1 MAKLLISLA
10 TRNRP
15 QKLLATV
22 RQSVAHW
29 THPNTEMILQCD
41 ADDYATLGMLTETKL
56 DPRVKVNVKKREDT
70 IAEKWNRAISEP
82 ADVYMIGGDD
92 DPVVTQGYDSKILDA
107 GTLFPDGIGMVYGHM
122 SNASFSSIMCPT
134 RKWVEK
140 LGYILPEYFPYWFC
154 DHWIDDLGQM
164 TQRIVHADVR
174 SDQRK
179 VGSTMEMR
187 EPGWWATWFD
197 AAVQLRRQEA
207 MSLIDHLDEDA
218 VHKARLRTQYIRVD
232 YRSKWVNDSVRE
244 QENRRI
250 LPTNPDLK
258 DERYLRVKEKALA
271 LIPKMLEGMDPQ
283 QAKVF
288 HDMLIVPDKIVS
300 FPRAY
305 G

>member
-1 MAKLLISLA
+1 MKLLISLA

-15 QKLLATV
+15 QKLLATI
-22 RQSVAHW
+22 RQSMANW
-29 THPNTEMILQCD
+29 THPNTELIIQAD

-70 IAEKWNRAISEP
+70 IAEKWNRAMLEP

-107 GTLFPDGIGMVYGHM
+107 AQLFPDGIGMVYGHM

-134 RKWVEK
+134 KKWVEK

-154 DHWIDDLGQM
+154 DHWIDDIGHM
-164 TQRIVHADVR
+164 TARIVHADIR

-179 VGSTMEMR
+179 VGHTQEMR

-197 AAVQLRRQEA
+197 AALLLRRQEA
-207 MSLIDHLDEDA
+207 LGLIDYLDEDA
-218 VHKARLRTQYIRVD
+218 VHKERLRTNYIRVE
-232 YRSKWVNDSVRE
+232 YRSKWINDSVRE
-244 QENRRI
+244 QERRAM
-250 LPTNPDLK
+250 LPADPDTK
-258 DERYLRVKEKALA
+258 DERYMRVKAKAIA
-271 LIPKMLEGMDPQ
+271 MIPKMLEGMEPQ
-283 QAKVF
+283 MAKVY
-288 HDMLIVPDKIVS
+288 HDQLIVPDKILS
-300 FPRAY
+300 FPRAF